1 MTLKIDRQA
10 FEDRLV
16 LRLIGNMRVEHI
28 EEVRS
33 ELRRSARIVLDIG
46 ELALVSVEGVRFL
59 NACQDDGIV
68 IANGSPYISDWMLL
82 ERKSG
87 VSRG

>member
-1 MTLKIDRQA
+1 MTLRIDRQA
-10 FEDRLV
+10 FQGRLV

-28 EEVRS
+28 EKVRS
-33 ELRRSARIVLDIG
+33 ELGTSARIVLDIG
-46 ELALVSVEGVRFL
+46 ELALVSVEGIRFL
-59 NACQDDGIV
+59 NACQDDGII